1 MKFHLS
7 FFLTRNKFILLVVFS
22 LMNYSCYSFY
32 GISKEELKQKDS
44 TSVIKIEMQNKT
56 EIKAEAKNIIIM
68 DSLITILQ
76 GTEKKV
82 LYSPDIKKISEQKP
96 DPINTL
102 FTTAWII
109 GIASL
114 VIVIMIFSNFQL
126 H

>member
-1 MKFHLS
+1 
-7 FFLTRNKFILLVVFS
+7 
-22 LMNYSCYSFY
+22 MNYSCYSFY